1 MSTDTEHPTE
11 ALITR
16 LAEDVAPS
24 VVRIGRDHRGSGVIA
39 GQDTIV
45 TNSHHLRDRT
55 TTVSFAD
62 GTTVDAE
69 VRAADADGD
78 LVVLDAA
85 TSERPH
91 ITWGDGDALALG
103 RELFAVGT
111 DPGIGPRVT
120 VGRVSAVNREFSGPR
135 GRRIAGAV
143 EHTAPVRR
151 GGSGG
156 PVVDADGAVVG
167 ISTHRVRGGLYLARP
182 VDERFRERVARLVEG
197 DDVERPRLGVAL
209 AAPAVARR
217 LRRSVGLP
225 ERDGLLVRDVE
236 DDSPAAAAGL
246 AEGDLIVGAGG
257 SAISDVDGLFAAL
270 EDAGDRVVLD
280 VVRGAE
286 DVELTVELGG

>member
-1 MSTDTEHPTE
+1 MDLTDTIP
-11 ALITR
+11 R
-16 LAEDVAPS
+16 LADGVAGA
-24 VVRIGRDHRGSGVIA
+24 VVRIGRDRRGSGVVIA
-39 GQDTIV
+39 ADTV
-45 TNSHHLRDRT
+45 LTNAHHLRDRT

-85 TSERPH
+85 TGDRPT
-91 ITWGDGDALALG
+91 ITWGDGGALALG
-103 RELFAVGT
+103 AEVFAVGT

-120 VGRVSAVNREFSGPR
+120 NGRISAVNREFRGPR
-135 GRRIAGAV
+135 GRRIDGAV

-156 PVVDADGAVVG
+156 PIVDVEGAVVG
-167 ISTHRVRGGLYLARP
+167 LSTHRVPGGLYLARP
-182 VDERFRERVARLVEG
+182 VDERFRERLGRLTEG
-197 DDVERPRLGVAL
+197 ADVERPRLGVAL
-209 AAPAVARR
+209 APPVVARR

-257 SAISDVDGLFAAL
+257 ATTATVDDLFAAL
-270 EDAGDRVVLD
+270 DGADSEVVLS
-280 VVRGAE
+280 VVRGADE
-286 DVELTVELGG
+286 IEVTVSLDG